1 MATVVPT
8 NFFNSTLF
16 KILRGIGRTL
26 PIFQEITKK
35 SGNAT
40 SEVLT
45 LPFTFEAGSVEE
57 LMKRPTQI
65 RTAAAEQ
72 RYDINLYIGYV
83 LGHTFEV
90 SGERRADRGEQRA
103 ESGERRAESRER
115 REERGGRKAESREQ
129 I

>member
-1 MATVVPT
+1 MWQQLFPQIC
-8 NFFNSTLF
+8 FNSTLF
-16 KILRGIGRTL
+16 KILRGIGRPL
-26 PIFQEITKK
+26 QIFQEITKK

-45 LPFTFEAGSVEE
+45 LPFTFDAESVEE
-57 LMKRPTQI
+57 LIKRPTQI

-72 RYDINLYIGYV
+72 RYDINLYIYIYV

-90 SGERRADRGEQRA
+90 SGERRADSGEQRA
-103 ESGERRAESRER
+103 ESRER
-115 REERGGRKAESREQ
+115 GAVSGDR

>member
-1 MATVVPT
+1 MWQQLFPQIC
-8 NFFNSTLF
+8 FNSTLF

-26 PIFQEITKK
+26 QIFQEITKK

-90 SGERRADRGEQRA
+90 SGERRAD
-103 ESGERRAESRER
+103 SGERRAVSRYY
-115 REERGGRKAESREQ
+115 
-129 I
+129 IYLYI

>member
-1 MATVVPT
+1 M
-8 NFFNSTLF
+8 
-16 KILRGIGRTL
+16 RGIGRTL

-45 LPFTFEAGSVEE
+45 LPFTFDAESVEE
-57 LMKRPTQI
+57 LIKRPTQI

-90 SGERRADRGEQRA
+90 SGERRA
-103 ESGERRAESRER
+103 ESGERRV
-115 REERGGRKAESREQ
+115 ESREQ
-129 I
+129 RAKSRYDIYLYMVRF

>member
-1 MATVVPT
+1 M
-8 NFFNSTLF
+8 
-16 KILRGIGRTL
+16 RGIGRTL

-45 LPFTFEAGSVEE
+45 LLFTFEAGSVEE
-57 LMKRPTQI
+57 LIKRPTQI

-72 RYDINLYIGYV
+72 RYDINLYIYIYV

-90 SGERRADRGEQRA
+90 SGERRADSGEQRAESGEHRA
-103 ESGERRAESRER
+103 ESGERRAESGEKRGEGGKR
-115 REERGGRKAESREQ
+115 RAASRYN
-129 I
+129 IYLYIVRF

>member
-72 RYDINLYIGYV
+72 RYYINLYIGYV

-90 SGERRADRGEQRA
+90 CGERRADSGEQRAESGEHRA
-103 ESGERRAESRER
+103 ESGERRAESGDQR
-115 REERGGRKAESREQ
+115 AES
-129 I
+129 

>member
-1 MATVVPT
+1 M
-8 NFFNSTLF
+8 
-16 KILRGIGRTL
+16 I
-26 PIFQEITKK
+26 
-35 SGNAT
+35 
-40 SEVLT
+40 
-45 LPFTFEAGSVEE
+45 
-57 LMKRPTQI
+57 KRPTQI

-90 SGERRADRGEQRA
+90 SGERRADSGEQRA

>member
-1 MATVVPT
+1 MATIVPT

-26 PIFQEITKK
+26 QIFQEITKK

-45 LPFTFEAGSVEE
+45 LPFTFDAESVEE
-57 LMKRPTQI
+57 LIKRPTQI

-90 SGERRADRGEQRA
+90 SGERRA
-103 ESGERRAESRER
+103 ESGERRT
-115 REERGGRKAESREQ
+115 
-129 I
+129 

>member
-72 RYDINLYIGYV
+72 RYDINLYIYIYIC
-83 LGHTFEV
+83 F
-90 SGERRADRGEQRA
+90 RAHF
-103 ESGERRAESRER
+103 
-115 REERGGRKAESREQ
+115 
-129 I
+129 

>member
-1 MATVVPT
+1 MWQQLFPQIC
-8 NFFNSTLF
+8 FNSTLF

-45 LPFTFEAGSVEE
+45 LPFTFDAESVEE
-57 LMKRPTQI
+57 LIKRPTQI

-90 SGERRADRGEQRA
+90 SGERRA
-103 ESGERRAESRER
+103 ESGERRV
-115 REERGGRKAESREQ
+115 ESREQ
-129 I
+129 RAKSRYDIYLYMVRF